1 MKHTG
6 SPECK
11 YAYVMYEGLS
21 ESYFPEPS
29 LPVYINIL
37 GFFVVLRDY
46 YTGIHL
52 SCNTLALNMDG

>member
-1 MKHTG
+1 MKHIG
-6 SPECK
+6 LPECK

-21 ESYFPEPS
+21 ESYFPESS

-37 GFFVVLRDY
+37 GLFVVLGDC
-46 YTGIHL
+46 YTVIHL